1 VGTTD
6 LEGDGWVL
14 EETVEQLRECV
25 LFEEGTKSYD
35 KEEEILGEEEGG
47 RKEAPI
53 LWLLH
58 DGI

>member
-1 VGTTD
+1 VFCLKKKGT
-6 LEGDGWVL
+6 
-14 EETVEQLRECV
+14 R
-25 LFEEGTKSYD
+25 SYD
-35 KEEEILGEEEGG
+35 KEEVILGEEEGG

>member
-1 VGTTD
+1 VFCLKKKGT
-6 LEGDGWVL
+6 
-14 EETVEQLRECV
+14 R
-25 LFEEGTKSYD
+25 SYD
-35 KEEEILGEEEGG
+35 KEQEILGEEVG